1 MDIRQLTFFTT
12 IVDHAYNLTRASKH
26 LRISQPALS
35 QLVREF
41 EEVEQ
46 VELFLRHH
54 GRLTGLTDA
63 GQQFYEDALSVLH
76 GHQQMMEHLH
86 ERSRVIRGKVRLG
99 IPPVILP
106 VLFSQLIPKLMA
118 EHPGIELEIIEE
130 GAFELKR
137 RLLLEELDLAILI
150 EPGESYGIKRYR
162 LIEDEVVVAVRPSH
176 PLSEAKS
183 VSYRDLSAE
192 PLVILN
198 DSFMLHHQI
207 LSQFRLVQVEPQ
219 IFFTSGAWDLLIGM
233 VQELDVVSILP
244 EPILRFH
251 HAEDIRI
258 LPFDPPMLWDVS
270 LNHLAGI
277 EQRPLVRHVQ
287 DYVLHYFKSYW
298 PHPSNRGESVKKNPD
313 QPPLF

>member
-1 MDIRQLTFFTT
+1 MDIRQLRFFTT
-12 IVDHAYNLTRASKH
+12 IVDQAYNLTRASKH
-26 LRISQPALS
+26 LHISQPALS
-35 QLVREF
+35 QLVRDF
-41 EEVEQ
+41 EESEQ
-46 VELFLRHH
+46 VELFERHH

-63 GQQFYEDALSVLH
+63 GRQFYEDALKVLRQ
-76 GHQQMMEHLH
+76 HQVMMEHLH
-86 ERSRVIRGKVRLG
+86 ERSNLMRGKVRLG

-118 EHPGIELEIIEE
+118 EHPGIELEVIEE

-150 EPGESYGIKRYR
+150 EPGESYGIERYR

-176 PLSEAKS
+176 PLSQQQN
-183 VSYRDLSAE
+183 VSYQELAAE

-207 LSQFRLVQVEPQ
+207 LSQFRNVQVEPH

-270 LNHLAGI
+270 LNHLAGV
-277 EQRPLVRHVQ
+277 EQRPLVRHVHE
-287 DYVLHYFKSYW
+287 YVLHYFKSYW
-298 PHPSNRGESVKKNPD
+298 PHPSGREEEEAE
-313 QPPLF
+313 